1 MREILADLVAEQQ
14 GLDQFLQSID
24 YRKWPTATPAAGWTI
39 HDQVSHLA
47 STEELAFKA
56 LDEGAGAV
64 AAVLAEH
71 KTVDSFT
78 EAGVA
83 RGREM
88 RPGQVIEWWRHARA
102 DVVDALS
109 RMTGKERLAWFAGDM
124 SSKSFATVR
133 LMETWAHGL
142 DIKDALVDYLKI
154 SEEEDDPYADTP
166 RLRHVAWLAHRM
178 LRFAFD
184 AEGEEFPESG
194 IRVELVGPKFSRW
207 VYGPEDTD
215 QVIKGHAGEFCR
227 VAVNRLD
234 AEDTGLKTEGEYAE
248 IALHLLRAY

>member
-47 STEELAFKA
+47 STEELAFQA
-56 LDEGAGAV
+56 IDEGASAV
-64 AAVLAEH
+64 AAVLDEH
-71 KTVDSFT
+71 KTVDGFT
-78 EAGVA
+78 HAGVL

-109 RMTGKERLAWFAGDM
+109 RMTGKERLPWFAGDM
-124 SSKSFATVR
+124 SSKTFATVR

-142 DIKDALVDYLKI
+142 DIHSAVDAEPVD
-154 SEEEDDPYADTP
+154 TT
-166 RLRHVAWLAHRM
+166 RLRHVAWLGWAT
-178 LRFAFD
+178 LPFAFQN
-184 AEGEEFPESG
+184 AGEEYDGP
-194 IRVELVGPKFSRW
+194 IRVELRAPEYQKW
-207 VYGPEDTD
+207 VFGPEDSKNI
-215 QVIKGHAGEFCR
+215 VRGEAGDWCR
-227 VAVNRLD
+227 VVVQR
-234 AEDTGLKTEGEYAE
+234 AEATDTGLEATGDLAAR
-248 IALHLLRAY
+248 ALELAKAYL

>member
-47 STEELAFKA
+47 SSEELAF
-56 LDEGAGAV
+56 GAIDSGSTAV
-64 AAVLAEH
+64 AAVIKEH
-71 KTVDSFT
+71 GSIDSFT
-78 EAGVA
+78 DAGVK

-109 RMTGKERLAWFAGDM
+109 RMTGKERVPWLAGEM
-124 SSKSFATVR
+124 SAKSFATAR

-142 DIKDALVDYLKI
+142 DIHAAVESEPVD
-154 SEEEDDPYADTP
+154 TT
-166 RLRHVAWLAHRM
+166 RLRHVAFLGWATLP
-178 LRFAFD
+178 FAFEQ
-184 AEGEEFPESG
+184 AGVEYPAP
-194 IRVELVGPKFSRW
+194 IRVELRAPEYQKWIFGPADAENVVR
-207 VYGPEDTD
+207 GE
-215 QVIKGHAGEFCR
+215 AGEWCR
-227 VAVNRLD
+227 VVVRRVEWSDTELEATGEL
-234 AEDTGLKTEGEYAE
+234 AEQ
-248 IALHLLRAY
+248 ALQVAKAYL

>member
-39 HDQVSHLA
+39 QDQVSHLA
-47 STEELAFKA
+47 STEELAFQA
-56 LDEGAGAV
+56 IDEGAGAV

-109 RMTGKERLAWFAGDM
+109 RMTGKERLGWFAGDM

-142 DIKDALVDYLKI
+142 DIHAAVD
-154 SEEEDDPYADTP
+154 SEPVDTT
-166 RLRHVAWLAHRM
+166 RLRHVAWLGWAT
-178 LRFAFD
+178 LPFAFQN
-184 AEGEEFPESG
+184 AGEGYDGP
-194 IRVELVGPKFSRW
+194 IRVELRAPEYQKW
-207 VYGPEDTD
+207 VFGPEDSEN
-215 QVIKGHAGEFCR
+215 VVRGEAGDWCR
-227 VAVNRLD
+227 VVVRRAD
-234 AEDTGLKTEGEYAE
+234 AADTGLVATGDVAAR
-248 IALHLLRAY
+248 ALELAKAYI